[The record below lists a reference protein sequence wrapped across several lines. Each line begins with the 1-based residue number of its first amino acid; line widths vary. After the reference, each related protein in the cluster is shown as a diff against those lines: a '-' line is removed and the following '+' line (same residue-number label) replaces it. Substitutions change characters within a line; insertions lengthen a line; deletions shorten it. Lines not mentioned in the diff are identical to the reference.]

1 MFTRI
6 LNTIRE
12 SISKNPNN
20 SNRTNTNSNTNRHSS
35 ESEYSASDSRRPS
48 ITEEL
53 QNDNHS
59 MLSKFSASQ
68 STPLG
73 RNNSISEPIPIGGA
87 AVASSAGGA
96 NEKRRFNFKL
106 LELSQL
112 TRMEFSRIDPKI
124 ASSSTLFLT
133 SIEAP
138 NQVWLTPCIL
148 ITAFSSARK

>member
-20 SNRTNTNSNTNRHSS
+20 SNRTNTTSSTNRHSS
-35 ESEYSASDSRRPS
+35 ESEYSASDSRRAS

-59 MLSKFSASQ
+59 
-68 STPLG
+68 

-96 NEKRRFNFKL
+96 NEKRR
-106 LELSQL
+106 
-112 TRMEFSRIDPKI
+112 R
-124 ASSSTLFLT
+124 SSTLFGISNVT
-133 SIEAP
+133 YDDYV
-138 NQVWLTPCIL
+138 QKDL
-148 ITAFSSARK
+148 ISSSWS

>member
-1 MFTRI
+1 MQILII

-12 SISKNPNN
+12 SITKNPNN
-20 SNRTNTNSNTNRHSS
+20 SNRTNANSSTTNRHSS

-48 ITEEL
+48 VTEEL

-68 STPLG
+68 SMPLG

-96 NEKRRFNFKL
+96 NEKRR
-106 LELSQL
+106 
-112 TRMEFSRIDPKI
+112 R
-124 ASSSTLFLT
+124 SSTLFGISNVT
-133 SIEAP
+133 YDDYV
-138 NQVWLTPCIL
+138 QKDL
-148 ITAFSSARK
+148 ISSSWS

>member
-12 SISKNPNN
+12 SITKNPN
-20 SNRTNTNSNTNRHSS
+20 SNRTNTNSNTNSNTNRHSS

-48 ITEEL
+48 IAEEL

-68 STPLG
+68 SMPLG

-96 NEKRRFNFKL
+96 NEKRR
-106 LELSQL
+106 
-112 TRMEFSRIDPKI
+112 R
-124 ASSSTLFLT
+124 SSTLFGISNVT
-133 SIEAP
+133 YDDYV
-138 NQVWLTPCIL
+138 QKDL
-148 ITAFSSARK
+148 ISSSWS

>member
-1 MFTRI
+1 MYKNIPHLRFFFFLIIIPFFFIMFTRI

-96 NEKRRFNFKL
+96 NEKRR
-106 LELSQL
+106 
-112 TRMEFSRIDPKI
+112 R
-124 ASSSTLFLT
+124 SSTLFGISNVT
-133 SIEAP
+133 YDDYV
-138 NQVWLTPCIL
+138 QKDL
-148 ITAFSSARK
+148 ISSSWS